1 MIGNNELKLS
11 IIVPVYNVEQYIRPC
26 VESIFR
32 QGLDDSEFEVILVND
47 GTEDNSIKVIS
58 DIIADHQNI
67 KLLEQ
72 DNQGP
77 SVARNY
83 GISNA
88 VGKYILFVD
97 SDDLLVNNIL
107 PRLLS
112 LAINSSVDLLVGNY
126 LRLNSEEIN
135 EGKYV
140 VAFDETIVEKSGYDL
155 FVEDLKPSQCYL
167 WRTLYRKDFILE
179 KQLTTGMEGFCFED
193 IPFVHECYL
202 KASKCIVTNHIV
214 CIYRIGHNSI
224 TSSMN
229 KNKIMDLNKSISRL
243 WMLQYSLVLPDSI
256 HRELRNKIFA
266 TLSFELWC
274 ISHNS
279 ILMVDYKELLTD
291 LQSRVPDLSFKNGF
305 KQRFVTY
312 MFWKHPYIYLK
323 VRSKFPWL

>member
-1 MIGNNELKLS
+1 MIENKELKLS
-11 IIVPVYNVEQYIRPC
+11 VIVPVYNVEQYIRPC
-26 VESIFR
+26 IESIFK

-47 GTEDNSIKVIS
+47 GTEDNSLKVIS

-67 KLLEQ
+67 KVLEQ

-83 GISNA
+83 GIRNA

-97 SDDLLVNNIL
+97 SDDLLADNIL
-107 PRLLS
+107 SRLLS
-112 LAINSSVDLLVGNY
+112 AAINSSVDLLVGDY
-126 LRLNSEEIN
+126 LRLNSDEIMR
-135 EGKYV
+135 GQYK
-140 VAFDETIVEKSGYDL
+140 VALDETIVEKSGYDL
-155 FVEDLKPSQCYL
+155 YIEDLNPSQCYI
-167 WRTLYRKDFILE
+167 WRTLYRKDFLVE
-179 KQLTTGMEGFCFED
+179 NQMSSVMEGFCFED

-202 KASKCIVTNHIV
+202 KASRCLKTNLVI

-243 WMLQYSLVLPDSI
+243 WMLQHNLVLPDKI

-274 ISHNS
+274 ISHNAS
-279 ILMVDYKELLTD
+279 LMVDYKELLSD
-291 LQSRVPDLSFKNGF
+291 LRGRIPDLSLKNGI

-323 VRSKFPWL
+323 VRSKFSWL